1 MPYSKEISREFKAL
15 FIFLLDQSYSMDE
28 PMANSSNRK
37 AEELALALNG
47 WLQNMTIACGKD
59 QGYKDWFD
67 IAVIGYCTDDQGTPI
82 VEPALIGPL
91 AGRELVSISEVATGQ
106 ARMDTMTQVII
117 NEDTGE
123 MMEMQVQVPVW
134 IDPKM
139 QGGTPMCTAILKAIE
154 IIDNWIPQHGSSFPP
169 IVINITDGEALDGD
183 PIQYAD
189 SLKQRATE
197 DGQVLFFNCCVSSTP
212 GDSFLFRGNGE
223 LMPDAFA
230 RQLFQMSSILPE
242 PTVEKARAMGQELEP
257 NARGMAYNADMVTL
271 IKFLDMGT
279 RAAALR

>member
-28 PMANSSNRK
+28 PMANSSSRK
-37 AEELALALNG
+37 ADELALAING
-47 WLQNMTIACGKD
+47 WLQTMVIECGKAE
-59 QGYKDWFD
+59 GLKDYFD
-67 IAVIGYCTDDQGTPI
+67 IAVIGYCTDDQGNPVI
-82 VEPALIGPL
+82 EPAFVGPL
-91 AGRELVSISEVATGQ
+91 AGRELVSINDVATGR
-106 ARMDTMTQVII
+106 ARVDEMTQVTIG
-117 NEDTGE
+117 DTGE
-123 MMEMQVQVPVW
+123 MMEMQVKVPVW
-134 IDPKM
+134 INPKT
-139 QGGTPMCTAILKAIE
+139 QGGTPMCMAILKAIE

-169 IVINITDGEALDGD
+169 VVINITDGEAMDGD

-197 DGQVLFFNCCVSSTP
+197 DGEVLFFNCCVSSTP

-242 PTVEKARAMGQELEP
+242 TTVKKAREEGQELEP

-271 IKFLDMGT
+271 IRFLDTGT
-279 RAAALR
+279 RKSLR